1 MKTNRRR
8 LEQGRWL
15 RWVPICTAPGRLMNQ
30 GRSIP
35 LSAEIGRALQDSF
48 GENKAPLS
56 EFMGL
61 GNWKVQVSAT

>member
-1 MKTNRRR
+1 
-8 LEQGRWL
+8 
-15 RWVPICTAPGRLMNQ
+15 MNQ